1 MINNNIKILLL
12 GGAGT
17 GKTSILRAY
26 YNKAY
31 SPYPTVGVEVSSK
44 LIYRDGV
51 YRQRQPVRF
60 YDMGGARHW
69 WYWIPEYLLD
79 CDVVFVFYDV
89 TRTKTLSDADDIL
102 KILLK
107 YKNDFRI
114 IMVGNKTDKVEER
127 ELSIF
132 HVNNMIQKWR
142 LKDVLLTH
150 IETNVDNIISFRKIL
165 EKIVLGVRKIN
176 TPKEFIQTEFNL
188 SIIKKDVSWSD
199 YIFNWP

>member
-1 MINNNIKILLL
+1 MLNENIKILLL
-12 GGAGT
+12 GSANT
-17 GKTSILRAY
+17 GKTSIIKVY
-26 YNKAY
+26 YGKRY

-44 LIYRDGV
+44 LVYRDGV
-51 YRQRQPVRF
+51 YIQRQPVRF

-69 WYWIPEYLLD
+69 WYWIPEYLLN

-89 TRTKTLSDADDIL
+89 TRTKTLSDADEIINIL
-102 KILLK
+102 SKSK
-107 YKNDFRI
+107 DKFRI
-114 IMVGNKTDKVEER
+114 ILVGNKTDKEENR
-127 ELSIF
+127 VLDIF
-132 HVNNMIQKWR
+132 SANKLIQKWR

-150 IETNVDNIISFRKIL
+150 IETSVHNIISFRKIL